1 MKKRFGDHVHIAVE
15 GYVAVVTLSRA
26 PHNFVSTAFMSDLA
40 DAIAEADA
48 DPSIRAV
55 VLQADGKSFCAGAD
69 FSAPSEEILPKGAEI
84 PPLYEQ
90 AVRLYSARKPI
101 IAAIQGAAVGAG
113 LGLALVADFRIA
125 SAAARFVANFVKLAF
140 HPGFGISLALP
151 RLIGEQKAA
160 LMLLTG
166 RRISGDEAFAW
177 GLADQLVAAD
187 DLRPAALRLATEIAE
202 GGPLAI
208 IAIRATL
215 RAGLAE
221 AIRKRAVLEFREQL
235 TLQASEDF
243 SEGIRSVA
251 ERRPGNFKGL

>member
-1 MKKRFGDHVHIAVE
+1 MKTRFGDHVHIAVK

-26 PHNFVSTAFMSDLA
+26 PHNFVSTVFMGDLA
-40 DAIAEADA
+40 DAVAAADA
-48 DPSIRAV
+48 VPSIRAI

-84 PPLYEQ
+84 PPLYEH

-166 RRISGDEAFAW
+166 RRISGEEAFAW

-187 DLRPAALRLATEIAE
+187 DLRAAALRLATEIAE

-215 RAGLAE
+215 RGALAE
-221 AIRKRAVLEFREQL
+221 AIRKRAALEFKEQL
-235 TLQASEDF
+235 ILRASEDF
-243 SEGIRSVA
+243 AEGIRSVA